1 MPRIPTV
8 VDPLAY
14 TYRPWRISPTFTQ
27 KILAIT
33 REILAKLVSTIFTDQ
48 QKVRSTYQRY
58 DNKYQ
63 QVKKVFLVTLQSI
76 RGYSNKM
83 KETKVVAYTC

>member
-8 VDPLAY
+8 VGPLAY

-27 KILAIT
+27 KILAIM

-48 QKVRSTYQRY
+48 QKVKSTCQRY

-63 QVKKVFLVTLQSI
+63 QVKKVFLTLQSI

-83 KETKVVAYTC
+83 TETRVVAYTC